1 MAKYKAFISY
11 RKSHDTS
18 ADLVKKALVEEYGFS
33 QSSIFL
39 DKHDIGPEYFD
50 TKLKTAVESSS
61 CLVLIVTK
69 DCFVPKEE
77 GEDWYLEEIQTALDN
92 GITIIPLL
100 FDGIRSL
107 KNKEILNQLSET
119 FDEDEIERLTKA
131 QAIPYDFDLSDATFK
146 KLSDFID
153 KADNSTPSKL
163 VGYLKG
169 FLVIVAVLA
178 IVFALFVGIGFLWG
192 YLSSGSEDKD
202 ILMENTHIEGNTAI
216 FEFGGLK
223 AKYDLDMDSVYI
235 DLNEFKG
242 ELPQSNFE
250 MFAHSCSVSGAIIL
264 FNKNVSALK
273 YLKFLKGG
281 SKPSKIAMAGVTVAA
296 CLGSFCGFS
305 QGSKWGRT
313 LKQQSEAIAMF
324 PKLRNKSMWRPVF
337 ADNIL
342 LLMKYNKNQGMPV
355 NLNSILNL
363 PKNNILDSINTIT
376 WIQPDTSILIAH
388 DAGLTK
394 LSILCKY
401 NDWEIGV
408 NTPNELSNEVER
420 SRSLPKTL
428 VFIEV
433 DSVSYEVKAIDL
445 PEGMVGIYF
454 NYPNQPT
461 DISLVNDWYHH
472 WKTSRQASADN

>member
-50 TKLKTAVESSS
+50 TKLKTAVESS
-61 CLVLIVTK
+61 CLILIVTK
-69 DCFVPKEE
+69 DCFIPKED

-107 KNKEILNQLSET
+107 KKKDILEQLSKS
-119 FDEDEIERLTKA
+119 FDNEEIEQLTKT

-146 KLSDFID
+146 KLADFIN
-153 KADNSTPSKL
+153 KANNSTHSKL
-163 VGYLKG
+163 LGYTKG
-169 FLVIVAVLA
+169 ILAIIAVLA
-178 IVFALFVGIGFLWG
+178 VAFALFVGIGFLWG
-192 YLSSGSEDKD
+192 YFSSGLDDND
-202 ILMENTHIEGNTAI
+202 ILVENTYIEGNTAI
-216 FEFGGLK
+216 FEFGGLE
-223 AKYDLDMDSVYI
+223 AKYDLDLDSVYI
-235 DLNEFKG
+235 DLSDYTG
-242 ELPQSNFE
+242 VLPQSNYE
-250 MFAHSCSVSGAIIL
+250 MLVHSCSAAGAMRL

-281 SKPSKIAMAGVTVAA
+281 SKPSKMAMAGISIAA
-296 CLGSFCGFS
+296 CVGAFCGFS
-305 QGSKWGRT
+305 QGSKWGKT

-324 PKLRNKSMWRPVF
+324 PKLKNKSMWRPVF

-342 LLMKYNKNQGMPV
+342 LLMKYNKNQKIPFNV
-355 NLNSILNL
+355 NSILNR
-363 PKNNILDSINTIT
+363 NNSINVLDSINTIT

-394 LSILCKY
+394 LSIMCKY
-401 NDWEIGV
+401 NNWEIGT

-420 SRSLPKTL
+420 SRGLTKTV

-433 DSVSYEVKAIDL
+433 DSIHYEVKAMNL

-454 NYPNQPT
+454 HYPNQTT
-461 DISLVNDWYHH
+461 DIALIKDWYRD
-472 WKTSRQASADN
+472 WKATKHTVEH